1 MWAHKKPIKKSNH
14 QVVVLLLDLP
24 MLLRKVQVQL
34 QHQPRRVKRRLKLGF
49 KMNCMIALILSF
61 KDYLTLRR
69 VFQKGK
75 RRKNI
80 PHWMVILKI
89 IMLGLKKN
97 LMIRNLID
105 LFYDLFLFYVSNF
118 KFEVFWYDVIIILI
132 FRHNIIT
139 FILELY
145 VVILYFFWPQCFYR
159 KSLWFPL

>member
-1 MWAHKKPIKKSNH
+1 
-14 QVVVLLLDLP
+14 
-24 MLLRKVQVQL
+24 
-34 QHQPRRVKRRLKLGF
+34 
-49 KMNCMIALILSF
+49 MNCMIALILSF

-118 KFEVFWYDVIIILI
+118 KFEVF
-132 FRHNIIT
+132 
-139 FILELY
+139 
-145 VVILYFFWPQCFYR
+145 
-159 KSLWFPL
+159 